1 MAKVVQAITAK
12 VEAIRFAKLRRIGK
26 LKTGNHGKY
35 RSVLFLDQAQP
46 QGSEAAKIWK
56 SLSEEEAKDLIQGA
70 IVQLVPAGKD
80 RSGKDKHNIVRID
93 ANLSHTAK
101 RAIHRPDRVPATW
114 SDEQKLALSAQICD
128 HADLLRFCLEVAH
141 EKFAGLADQRD
152 FRALA
157 TTLYLQVL
165 RQQADSELNS

>member
-12 VEAIRFAKLRRIGK
+12 VEAIGK
-26 LKTGNHGKY
+26 LKTGNYEKY

-46 QGSEAAKIWK
+46 PGSEAAKIWK
-56 SLSEEEAKDLIQGA
+56 SLSEEEAKDLTQGA

-80 RSGKDKHNIVRID
+80 RNGKDKHNILRID
-93 ANLSHTAK
+93 TNSSPTAK
-101 RAIHRPDRVPATW
+101 QTVHRPDRVPATW

-128 HADLLRFCLEVAH
+128 HADLMRFCLEVAH

-157 TTLYLQVL
+157 TTLYLQIL
-165 RQQADSELNS
+165 RQQTDSELNP

>member
-12 VEAIRFAKLRRIGK
+12 VEAIGK
-26 LKTGNHGKY
+26 LKTGNYGKY
-35 RSVLFLDQAQP
+35 RSVLFLDQSQP

-56 SLSEEEAKDLIQGA
+56 SLSEEEAQDLTQGT

-80 RSGKDKHNIVRID
+80 RNGKDKHNILRIN
-93 ANLSHTAK
+93 ANSAPATK
-101 RAIHRPDRVPATW
+101 RVVHRPDCIPATW
-114 SDEQKLALSAQICD
+114 SDEQKLTLSAQICD

-157 TTLYLQVL
+157 TTLYLQIL
-165 RQQADSELNS
+165 RQQTDSELNP

>member
-12 VEAIRFAKLRRIGK
+12 VEVIGK
-26 LKTGNHGKY
+26 LKTGNYGKY
-35 RSVLFLDQAQP
+35 RSVLFLDQSQP
-46 QGSEAAKIWK
+46 QGSELAKIWK
-56 SLSEEEAKDLIQGA
+56 SLSEEEAKDLTQGT
-70 IVQLVPAGKD
+70 IVHLVPAGKD
-80 RSGKDKHNIVRID
+80 RNGKDKHNIVRIN
-93 ANLSHTAK
+93 AESSPTTK
-101 RAIHRPDRVPATW
+101 RVIHRPSNIGATW

-165 RQQADSELNS
+165 RQQSDSEISP

>member
-12 VEAIRFAKLRRIGK
+12 VEAIGK
-26 LKTGNHGKY
+26 LKTGNYGKY

>member
-12 VEAIRFAKLRRIGK
+12 VEVIGK
-26 LKTGNHGKY
+26 LKTGNYGKY
-35 RSVLFLDQAQP
+35 RSVLFLDQSQP
-46 QGSEAAKIWK
+46 QGSESAKIWK
-56 SLSEEEAKDLIQGA
+56 SLSEEEVKDLAQGA

-80 RSGKDKHNIVRID
+80 RNGKDKHNILRID
-93 ANLSHTAK
+93 TNSSPATK
-101 RAIHRPDRVPATW
+101 RVIHRPSNIGSTW

-141 EKFAGLADQRD
+141 EKFAGFADQRD

-165 RQQADSELNS
+165 RQQSDNEINS

>member
-12 VEAIRFAKLRRIGK
+12 VEVIGK
-26 LKTGNHGKY
+26 LKTGNYGKY
-35 RSVLFLDQAQP
+35 RSVLFLDQSQP

-56 SLSEEEAKDLIQGA
+56 SLSEEEAKDLTQGA

-80 RSGKDKHNIVRID
+80 RNGKDKHNILRID
-93 ANLSHTAK
+93 ANPSHAAQQ
-101 RAIHRPDRVPATW
+101 AIHRPECISATW

-141 EKFAGLADQRD
+141 KKFAGLADQRD

-157 TTLYLQVL
+157 TTLYLQIL
-165 RQQADSELNS
+165 RQQTDSELNP